1 MTKDFFTV
9 KEFMDKTGISRA
21 LAYKLVAGNEV
32 PTIRMGNR
40 ILIPAWYIRKLSAE
54 PTQQGA

>member
-21 LAYKLVAGNEV
+21 LAYKLVAESEV

-40 ILIPAWYIRKLSAE
+40 ILIPAWYLRKLSEE
-54 PTQQGA
+54 PGQRGA